1 MTRRAPSTRPR
12 GSPSSPVAGATTAT
26 GPTPWSWSDHPGPEG
41 VHDPV
46 AEPLVE
52 PDRGGVVGVD
62 TERGGPA
69 ALAERVLGQGRAK
82 GHADALAA
90 EGRQH
95 RHPAQVPG
103 PVVRA
108 LDGARPDDPVAV
120 AHAEPGA
127 ETRGAGARERPRV
140 LLVEQLVDGSCV
152 LVAEH
157 QHVPAGVRLHWLL

>member
-52 PDRGGVVGVD
+52 PDRGGVVVVD

-69 ALAERVLGQGRAK
+69 ALAEGVFGERRAE

-90 EGRQH
+90 EGPPH
-95 RHPAQVPG
+95 RPPAQVAPPPARAAGRGRPADPG
-103 PVVRA
+103 
-108 LDGARPDDPVAV
+108 
-120 AHAEPGA
+120 
-127 ETRGAGARERPRV
+127 
-140 LLVEQLVDGSCV
+140 
-152 LVAEH
+152 
-157 QHVPAGVRLHWLL
+157 

>member
-52 PDRGGVVGVD
+52 PDRGGVVVVEN
-62 TERGGPA
+62 ERGGPA
-69 ALAERVLGQGRAK
+69 CPAGGGVRRARAGGVLGEPRAE
-82 GHADALAA
+82 GHADAFAA
-90 EGRQH
+90 EARQH

-103 PVVRA
+103 PAVRA
-108 LDGARPDDPVAV
+108 LDGA
-120 AHAEPGA
+120 
-127 ETRGAGARERPRV
+127 
-140 LLVEQLVDGSCV
+140 
-152 LVAEH
+152 
-157 QHVPAGVRLHWLL
+157 